1 MSCPESV
8 HLEVAG
14 HNPVFLEL
22 WFVSEPL
29 TGLLKTEILGIPL

>member
-14 HNPVFLEL
+14 HGPGFLEL
-22 WFVSEPL
+22 CFASEPL
-29 TGLLKTEILGIPL
+29 TGLLKMEILGIPL

>member
-29 TGLLKTEILGIPL
+29 TGLLKMEILGIAL